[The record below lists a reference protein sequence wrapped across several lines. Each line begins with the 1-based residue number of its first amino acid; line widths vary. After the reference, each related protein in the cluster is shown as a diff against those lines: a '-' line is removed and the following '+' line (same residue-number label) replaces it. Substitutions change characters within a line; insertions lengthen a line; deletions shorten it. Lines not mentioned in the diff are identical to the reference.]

1 MFIFMVKNILYY
13 FFNITEKEK
22 ILKSFT
28 TIIEKRGWEG
38 EFESERVRERMLSER
53 DREKAKYSVCGMKG
67 K

>member
-1 MFIFMVKNILYY
+1 MR
-13 FFNITEKEK
+13 KEVERES
-22 ILKSFT
+22 LSL
-28 TIIEKRGWEG
+28 REG